1 MDSPSSYTF
10 LKIFAAIFFVAVNAF
25 FVIAEFSI
33 VKIRRSRLEEIE
45 SHGNKKAKLAIKITS
60 SLDSYLSATQLGI
73 TLASLALGWIGEPAL
88 AVIMDPLF
96 GTWLKDDPI
105 LMHSISIAVA
115 FTIITLLHVVFGEL
129 VPKSI
134 AIQKTET
141 AVMLVARP
149 LFLFAQM
156 FRPVIYCFD
165 TMAAF
170 ALKLVGI
177 QPAHSI
183 DLVHSEEEIKL
194 IAGASQRGGIIDKT
208 ESEIIKNAVD
218 FSDKI
223 AREIMV
229 PRQDMECLYLESSYE
244 ENFETV
250 KTSNHTRYPVCDEDK
265 DNIVGMVHLRDILMK
280 EGEKDITKMLREV
293 LFVPESLSVSE
304 VLHTMKKRRIHMAI
318 VIDEYG
324 GTSGLI
330 SMEDVLEELVGD
342 IQDEHDTTDD
352 VYEKR
357 LDDGTF
363 EFLGMTLLDE
373 AMEYMGLRPLE
384 EHEEDTIGGYVF
396 GLLARKPKVGDVVD
410 CPLCTFEIL
419 ETDGFRVKKV
429 KAFLKQSENEEEE
442 EDYEEADDEDEEKQV
457 S

>member
-10 LKIFAAIFFVAVNAF
+10 LKLFAAFVFVAINAF
-25 FVIAEFSI
+25 FVAAEFSI

-45 SHGNKKAKLAIKITS
+45 AHGNKKAKLAIKVTS
-60 SLDSYLSATQLGI
+60 ALDSYLSATQLGI

-88 AVIMDPLF
+88 AVIIDPLF
-96 GTWLKDDPI
+96 GHWLKDDPV
-105 LMHSISIAVA
+105 LMHSVSIAVA
-115 FTIITLLHVVFGEL
+115 FTIITLMHVVFGEL

-134 AIQKTET
+134 AIQKTEMS
-141 AVMLVARP
+141 VMLIVRP
-149 LFLFAQM
+149 LYWFARL
-156 FRPVIYCFD
+156 FRPVIWVFD
-165 TMAAF
+165 HCAAL
-170 ALKLVGI
+170 ALKLIGI
-177 QPAHSI
+177 HPAQES
-183 DLVHSEEEIKL
+183 DLVHSEEELKL

-223 AREIMV
+223 AREIMI
-229 PRQDMECLYLESSYE
+229 PRQDMECLYLECSYD
-244 ENFETV
+244 ENIEIV

-265 DNIVGMVHLRDILMK
+265 DNIVGMVHLRDILMN
-280 EGEKDITKMLREV
+280 EGERDIKKMLREV

-342 IQDEHDTTDD
+342 IQDEHDTSTD

-357 LDDGTF
+357 LDDGSY

-410 CPLCTFEIL
+410 CPQCSFEIL
-419 ETDGFRVKKV
+419 EIDGFRVKKV
-429 KAFLKQSENEEEE
+429 KATVTPKHDDDDE
-442 EDYEEADDEDEEKQV
+442 EDDDKSDAESKK
-457 S
+457 

>member
-10 LKIFAAIFFVAVNAF
+10 LKLFAAFVFVAINAF
-25 FVIAEFSI
+25 FVAAEFSI

-45 SHGNKKAKLAIKITS
+45 AHGNKKAKLAIKVTS

-88 AVIMDPLF
+88 AVIIDPLF
-96 GTWLKDDPI
+96 GHWLKDDPI
-105 LMHSISIAVA
+105 LMHSVSIATA

-141 AVMLVARP
+141 AVMLVVRP
-149 LFLFAQM
+149 LYLFAQI
-156 FRPVIYCFD
+156 FRPIIYIFD
-165 TMAAF
+165 HLAAL
-170 ALKLVGI
+170 ALKLIGI
-177 QPAHSI
+177 QPAHDS

-229 PRQDMECLYLESSYE
+229 PRQDMECLYLENTYE
-244 ENFETV
+244 ENFDIV
-250 KTSNHTRYPVCDEDK
+250 KQSNHTRYPVCDEDK
-265 DNIVGMVHLRDILMK
+265 DNIVGMIHLRDILMN
-280 EGEKDITKMLREV
+280 EDEKDITKMLREV

-304 VLHTMKKRRIHMAI
+304 VLHTMKRRRIHMAI

-330 SMEDVLEELVGD
+330 SMEDVLEELDGD
-342 IQDEHDTTDD
+342 IQDEHDTADD

-357 LDDGTF
+357 LEDGSF

-373 AMEYMGLRPLE
+373 AMEYMGLRTLD

-410 CPLCTFEIL
+410 CPLCSFEIL
-419 ETDGFRVKKV
+419 EIDGFRVKKV
-429 KAFLKQSENEEEE
+429 KAFLKKNDEE
-442 EDYEEADDEDEEKQV
+442 EDAGKAEEKAG
-457 S
+457 

>member
-10 LKIFAAIFFVAVNAF
+10 LKLFAAFVFVAINAF
-25 FVIAEFSI
+25 FGAAEFSI

-45 SHGNKKAKLAIKITS
+45 AHGNKKAKLAIKVTS

-88 AVIMDPLF
+88 AVIIDPLF
-96 GTWLKDDPI
+96 GHWLKDDPI
-105 LMHSISIAVA
+105 LMHSVSIATA

-141 AVMLVARP
+141 AVMLVVRP
-149 LFLFAQM
+149 LYLFAQI
-156 FRPVIYCFD
+156 FRPIIYIFD
-165 TMAAF
+165 HLAAL
-170 ALKLVGI
+170 ALKLIGI
-177 QPAHSI
+177 QPAHDS

-229 PRQDMECLYLESSYE
+229 PRQDMECLYLENTYE
-244 ENFETV
+244 ENFNIV
-250 KTSNHTRYPVCDEDK
+250 KQSNHTRYPVCDEDK
-265 DNIVGMVHLRDILMK
+265 DNIVGMIHLRDILMN
-280 EGEKDITKMLREV
+280 EDEKDITKMLREV

-304 VLHTMKKRRIHMAI
+304 VLHTMKRRRIHMAI

-342 IQDEHDTTDD
+342 IQDEHDTADD

-357 LDDGTF
+357 LEDGSF

-373 AMEYMGLRPLE
+373 AMEYMGLRTLD

-410 CPLCTFEIL
+410 CPLCSFEIL
-419 ETDGFRVKKV
+419 EIDGFRVKKV
-429 KAFLKQSENEEEE
+429 KAFLKKNDEE
-442 EDYEEADDEDEEKQV
+442 EDAGKAEEKAG
-457 S
+457 

>member
-10 LKIFAAIFFVAVNAF
+10 LKLFAAFVFVAINAF
-25 FVIAEFSI
+25 FVAAEFSI

-45 SHGNKKAKLAIKITS
+45 AHGNKKAKLAIKVTS

-88 AVIMDPLF
+88 AVIIDPLF
-96 GTWLKDDPI
+96 GHWLKDDPI
-105 LMHSISIAVA
+105 LMHSVSIATA

-141 AVMLVARP
+141 AVMLVVRP
-149 LFLFAQM
+149 LYLFAQI
-156 FRPVIYCFD
+156 FRPIIYIFD
-165 TMAAF
+165 HLAAL
-170 ALKLVGI
+170 ALKLIGI
-177 QPAHSI
+177 QPAHDS

-229 PRQDMECLYLESSYE
+229 PRQDMECLYLENTYE
-244 ENFETV
+244 ENFNIV
-250 KTSNHTRYPVCDEDK
+250 KQSNHTRYPVCDEDK
-265 DNIVGMVHLRDILMK
+265 DNIVAMIHLRDILMN
-280 EGEKDITKMLREV
+280 EDEKDITKMLREV

-304 VLHTMKKRRIHMAI
+304 VLHTMKRRRIHMAI

-342 IQDEHDTTDD
+342 IQDEHDTADD

-357 LDDGTF
+357 LEDGSF

-373 AMEYMGLRPLE
+373 AMEYMGLRTLD

-410 CPLCTFEIL
+410 CPLCSFEIL
-419 ETDGFRVKKV
+419 EIDGFRVKKV
-429 KAFLKQSENEEEE
+429 KAFLKKNDEE
-442 EDYEEADDEDEEKQV
+442 EDAGKAEEKAG
-457 S
+457 

>member
-1 MDSPSSYTF
+1 MDSSSSYTF
-10 LKIFAAIFFVAVNAF
+10 LKLFAAFVFVAINAF
-25 FVIAEFSI
+25 FVAAEFSI

-45 SHGNKKAKLAIKITS
+45 AHGNKKAKLAIKVTS

-88 AVIMDPLF
+88 AVVIDPLF
-96 GTWLKDDPI
+96 GHWLKDDPI
-105 LMHSISIAVA
+105 LMHSVSIAVA
-115 FTIITLLHVVFGEL
+115 FTIMTLMHVVFGEL

-141 AVMLVARP
+141 SVMMIVRP
-149 LFLFAQM
+149 LYLFAQI
-156 FRPVIYCFD
+156 FRPVIYVFD
-165 TMAAF
+165 HLAAL
-170 ALKLVGI
+170 ALKLIGI
-177 QPAHSI
+177 QPAHDS

-229 PRQDMECLYLESSYE
+229 PRQDMECLYLENTYE
-244 ENFETV
+244 ENFDIV
-250 KTSNHTRYPVCDEDK
+250 KQSNHTRYPVCDEDK
-265 DNIVGMVHLRDILMK
+265 DNIIGMIHLRDILMK
-280 EGEKDITKMLREV
+280 EGEKDITKMLREI

-304 VLHTMKKRRIHMAI
+304 VLHTMKRRRIHMAI

-342 IQDEHDTTDD
+342 IQDEHDTADD

-357 LDDGTF
+357 LDDGSF

-373 AMEYMGLRPLE
+373 AMEYMGLRTLD

-396 GLLARKPKVGDVVD
+396 GLLARKPKVGDIVD
-410 CPLCTFEIL
+410 CPLCSFEIL
-419 ETDGFRVKKV
+419 EIDGFRVKKV
-429 KAFLKQSENEEEE
+429 KAFLKKNEEE
-442 EDYEEADDEDEEKQV
+442 DLDKEEKAG
-457 S
+457 

>member
-10 LKIFAAIFFVAVNAF
+10 LKLFAAFVFVAINAF
-25 FVIAEFSI
+25 FVAAEFSI

-45 SHGNKKAKLAIKITS
+45 AHGNKKAKLAIKVTS

-88 AVIMDPLF
+88 AVIIDPLF
-96 GTWLKDDPI
+96 GHWLKDDPI
-105 LMHSISIAVA
+105 LMHSVSIATA

-141 AVMLVARP
+141 AVMLVVRP
-149 LFLFAQM
+149 LYLFAQI
-156 FRPVIYCFD
+156 FRPIIYIFD
-165 TMAAF
+165 HLAAL
-170 ALKLVGI
+170 ALKLIGI
-177 QPAHSI
+177 QPAHDS

-218 FSDKI
+218 FSDII

-229 PRQDMECLYLESSYE
+229 PRQDMECLYLENTYE
-244 ENFETV
+244 ENFDIV
-250 KTSNHTRYPVCDEDK
+250 KQSNHTRYPVCDEDK
-265 DNIVGMVHLRDILMK
+265 DNIVGMIHLRDILMN
-280 EGEKDITKMLREV
+280 EDEKDITKMLREV

-304 VLHTMKKRRIHMAI
+304 VLHTMKRRRIHMAI

-342 IQDEHDTTDD
+342 IQDEHDTADD

-357 LDDGTF
+357 LEDGSF

-373 AMEYMGLRPLE
+373 AMEYMGLRTLD

-410 CPLCTFEIL
+410 CPLCSFEIL
-419 ETDGFRVKKV
+419 EIDGFRVKKV
-429 KAFLKQSENEEEE
+429 KAFLKKNDAE
-442 EDYEEADDEDEEKQV
+442 EDAGKAEEKAG
-457 S
+457 

>member
-10 LKIFAAIFFVAVNAF
+10 LKLFAAFVFVAINAF
-25 FVIAEFSI
+25 FVAAEFSI

-45 SHGNKKAKLAIKITS
+45 AHGNKKAKLAIKVTS

-88 AVIMDPLF
+88 AVIIDPLF
-96 GTWLKDDPI
+96 GHWLKNDPI
-105 LMHSISIAVA
+105 LMHSVSIATA

-141 AVMLVARP
+141 AVMLVVRP
-149 LFLFAQM
+149 LYLFAQI
-156 FRPVIYCFD
+156 FRPIIYIFD
-165 TMAAF
+165 HLAAL
-170 ALKLVGI
+170 ALKLIGI
-177 QPAHSI
+177 QPAHDS

-229 PRQDMECLYLESSYE
+229 PRQDMECLYLENTYE
-244 ENFETV
+244 ENFNIV
-250 KTSNHTRYPVCDEDK
+250 KQSNHTRYPVCDEDK
-265 DNIVGMVHLRDILMK
+265 DNIVGMIHLRDILMN
-280 EGEKDITKMLREV
+280 EDEKDITKMLREV

-304 VLHTMKKRRIHMAI
+304 VLHTMKRRRIHMAI

-342 IQDEHDTTDD
+342 IQDEHDTADD

-357 LDDGTF
+357 LEDGSF

-373 AMEYMGLRPLE
+373 AMEYMGLRTLD

-410 CPLCTFEIL
+410 CPLCSFEIL
-419 ETDGFRVKKV
+419 EIDGFRVKKV
-429 KAFLKQSENEEEE
+429 KAFLKKNDEE
-442 EDYEEADDEDEEKQV
+442 EDAGKAEEKAG
-457 S
+457 

>member
-1 MDSPSSYTF
+1 M
-10 LKIFAAIFFVAVNAF
+10 
-25 FVIAEFSI
+25 
-33 VKIRRSRLEEIE
+33 
-45 SHGNKKAKLAIKITS
+45 AIKKPNWQINVTS
-60 SLDSYLSATQLGI
+60 ALDSYLSATQLGI

-88 AVIMDPLF
+88 AIIIDPLF
-96 GTWLKDDPI
+96 GHWLKDDPI
-105 LMHSISIAVA
+105 LMHSVSIATA

-134 AIQKTET
+134 AIQKTEA
-141 AVMLVARP
+141 AVMLVVRP
-149 LFLFAQM
+149 LYIFAKI
-156 FRPVIYCFD
+156 FRPIIYIFD
-165 TMAAF
+165 HLAAL
-170 ALKLVGI
+170 ALKLIGI
-177 QPAHSI
+177 QPAHES

-229 PRQDMECLYLESSYE
+229 PRQDMECLYLENSYE
-244 ENFETV
+244 ENLDIV
-250 KTSNHTRYPVCDEDK
+250 KQTNHTRYPVCDEDK
-265 DNIVGMVHLRDILMK
+265 DNIVGMIHLRDILMK

-293 LFVPESLSVSE
+293 LFVPESISVSE
-304 VLHTMKKRRIHMAI
+304 VLHTMKKRHIHMAI

-330 SMEDVLEELVGD
+330 SLEDVLEELVGD
-342 IQDEHDTTDD
+342 IQDEHDTADD

-357 LDDGTF
+357 LEDGSF

-373 AMEYMGLRPLE
+373 AMEYMGLRTLD

-410 CPLCTFEIL
+410 CPLCSFEIL
-419 ETDGFRVKKV
+419 EIDGFRVKKV
-429 KAFLKQSENEEEE
+429 KAFLKKEESKEN
-442 EDYEEADDEDEEKQV
+442 V
-457 S
+457 SGTDK

>member
-1 MDSPSSYTF
+1 MDSPSSYTA
-10 LKIFAAIFFVAVNAF
+10 LKVFMALMFVAINAF
-25 FVIAEFSI
+25 FVAAEFSI

-88 AVIMDPLF
+88 AVIIDPLF
-96 GTWLKDDPI
+96 GSWLKDDPI
-105 LMHSISIAVA
+105 LMHSLSIAVA
-115 FTIITLLHVVFGEL
+115 FTIITLMHVVFGEL

-141 AVMLVARP
+141 AVMLVVRP
-149 LFLFAQM
+149 LYLFAQL
-156 FRPVIYCFD
+156 FRPVIYIFD
-165 TMAAF
+165 NMAAF
-170 ALKLVGI
+170 ALKLLGI
-177 QPAHSI
+177 RPAHNS

-244 ENFETV
+244 ENFDIV

-265 DNIVGMVHLRDILMK
+265 DNIVGMVHLRDVLMN

-304 VLHTMKKRRIHMAI
+304 VLHTMKRRRIHMAI

-342 IQDEHDTTDD
+342 IQDEHDTTNE

-410 CPLCTFEIL
+410 CPSCRFEIL
-419 ETDGFRVKKV
+419 EIDGFRVKKV
-429 KAFLKQSENEEEE
+429 KAFLKEPENEEEE
-442 EDYEEADDEDEEKQV
+442 DVEEEAV
-457 S
+457 

>member
-1 MDSPSSYTF
+1 MEAPSSFTF
-10 LKIFAAIFFVAVNAF
+10 LKLFSAFIFVAINAF
-25 FVIAEFSI
+25 FVAAEFSI

-45 SHGNKKAKLAIKITS
+45 AHGNKKARLAIKVTS
-60 SLDSYLSATQLGI
+60 ALDSYLSATQLGI

-88 AVIMDPLF
+88 AIIIDPLY

-105 LMHSISIAVA
+105 LMHSVSIATA

-141 AVMLVARP
+141 AVMFVVRP
-149 LFLFAQM
+149 LYLFARL
-156 FRPVIYCFD
+156 FKPIIFIFD
-165 TMAAF
+165 HLAAF
-170 ALKLVGI
+170 SLKIIGI
-177 QPAHSI
+177 QPAHDS

-223 AREIMV
+223 AREIMI
-229 PRQDMECLYLESSYE
+229 PRQDMECLYLENSYQ
-244 ENFETV
+244 ENFDII
-250 KTSNHTRYPVCDEDK
+250 KQSNHTRYPVCNEDK

-280 EGEKDITKMLREV
+280 EEQKDITKMLREI

-304 VLHTMKKRRIHMAI
+304 VLHTMKRQHIHMAI

-330 SMEDVLEELVGD
+330 SLEDVLEELVGD
-342 IQDEHDTTDD
+342 IQDEHDTSDE

-357 LDDGTF
+357 LEDGSF

-373 AMEYMGLRPLE
+373 ALEYMGLHKIE

-396 GLLARKPKVGDVVD
+396 GLLARKPKVGDIVD
-410 CPLCTFEIL
+410 SPLCRFEIL
-419 ETDGFRVKKV
+419 EIDGFRVKKV
-429 KAFLKQSENEEEE
+429 KASLKK
-442 EDYEEADDEDEEKQV
+442 EDNDSTV

>member
-1 MDSPSSYTF
+1 MDSSSSYTV
-10 LKIFAAIFFVAVNAF
+10 LKLLSAFVFVAINAF
-25 FVIAEFSI
+25 FVAAEFSI
-33 VKIRRSRLEEIE
+33 VKIRRSRLEEIQA
-45 SHGNKKAKLAIKITS
+45 HGNKKAKLAIQVTS

-88 AVIMDPLF
+88 AIIIDPLF
-96 GTWLKDDPI
+96 GHWLKDDPI
-105 LMHSISIAVA
+105 LMHSVSIATA

-134 AIQKTET
+134 AIQKTES
-141 AVMLVARP
+141 AVMLVVRP
-149 LFLFAQM
+149 LYLFAKI
-156 FRPVIYCFD
+156 FKPIIYIFD
-165 TMAAF
+165 HLAAF
-170 ALKLVGI
+170 ALKLIGI
-177 QPAHSI
+177 QPAHES

-229 PRQDMECLYLESSYE
+229 PRQDMECLYLENSYD
-244 ENFETV
+244 ENFDIV
-250 KTSNHTRYPVCDEDK
+250 KQTNHTRYPVCDEDK
-265 DNIVGMVHLRDILMK
+265 DNIIGMIHLRDILMK

-293 LFVPESLSVSE
+293 LFVPESISVSE
-304 VLHTMKKRRIHMAI
+304 VLHTMKKRHIHMAI

-330 SMEDVLEELVGD
+330 SLEDVLEELVGD
-342 IQDEHDTTDD
+342 IQDEHDTADD

-357 LDDGTF
+357 LEDGSF

-373 AMEYMGLRPLE
+373 AMEYMGLRTLD

-410 CPLCTFEIL
+410 CPLCSFEIL
-419 ETDGFRVKKV
+419 EIDGFRVKKV
-429 KAFLKQSENEEEE
+429 KAFLKKEEKE
-442 EDYEEADDEDEEKQV
+442 EDISRTEA
-457 S
+457 

>member
-10 LKIFAAIFFVAVNAF
+10 LKLFAAFVFVAINAF
-25 FVIAEFSI
+25 FVAAEFSI

-45 SHGNKKAKLAIKITS
+45 AHGNKKAKLAIKVTS

-88 AVIMDPLF
+88 AVIIDPLF
-96 GTWLKDDPI
+96 GHWLKHDPI
-105 LMHSISIAVA
+105 LMHSVSIATA

-141 AVMLVARP
+141 AVMLVVRP
-149 LFLFAQM
+149 LYLFAQI
-156 FRPVIYCFD
+156 FRPIIYIFD
-165 TMAAF
+165 HLAAL
-170 ALKLVGI
+170 ALKLIGI
-177 QPAHSI
+177 QPAHDS

-229 PRQDMECLYLESSYE
+229 PRQDMECLYLENTYE
-244 ENFETV
+244 ENFDIV
-250 KTSNHTRYPVCDEDK
+250 KQSNHTRYPVCDEDK
-265 DNIVGMVHLRDILMK
+265 DNIVGMIHLRDILMN
-280 EGEKDITKMLREV
+280 EDEKDITKMLREV

-304 VLHTMKKRRIHMAI
+304 VLHTMKRRRIHMAI

-342 IQDEHDTTDD
+342 IQDEHDTADD

-357 LDDGTF
+357 LEDGSF

-373 AMEYMGLRPLE
+373 AMEYMGLRTLD

-410 CPLCTFEIL
+410 CPLCSFEIL
-419 ETDGFRVKKV
+419 EIDGFRVKKV
-429 KAFLKQSENEEEE
+429 KAFLKKNDAE
-442 EDYEEADDEDEEKQV
+442 EDAGKAEEKAG
-457 S
+457 

>member
-10 LKIFAAIFFVAVNAF
+10 LKLFAAFVFVAINAF
-25 FVIAEFSI
+25 FVAAEFSI

-45 SHGNKKAKLAIKITS
+45 AHGNKKAKLAIKVTS

-88 AVIMDPLF
+88 AVIIDPLF
-96 GTWLKDDPI
+96 GHWLKDDPI
-105 LMHSISIAVA
+105 LMHSVSIATA

-141 AVMLVARP
+141 AVMLVVRP
-149 LFLFAQM
+149 LYLFAQI
-156 FRPVIYCFD
+156 FRPIIYIFD
-165 TMAAF
+165 HLAAL
-170 ALKLVGI
+170 ALKLIGI
-177 QPAHSI
+177 QPAHDS

-229 PRQDMECLYLESSYE
+229 PRQDMECLYLENTYE
-244 ENFETV
+244 ENFDIV
-250 KTSNHTRYPVCDEDK
+250 KQSNHTRYPVCDEDK
-265 DNIVGMVHLRDILMK
+265 DNIVGMIHLRDILMN
-280 EGEKDITKMLREV
+280 EDEKDITKMLREV

-304 VLHTMKKRRIHMAI
+304 VLHTMKRRRIHMAI

-342 IQDEHDTTDD
+342 IQDEHDTADD

-357 LDDGTF
+357 LEDGSF

-373 AMEYMGLRPLE
+373 AMEYMGLRTLD

-410 CPLCTFEIL
+410 CPLCSFEIL
-419 ETDGFRVKKV
+419 EIDGFRVKKV
-429 KAFLKQSENEEEE
+429 KAFLKKNDEEEV
-442 EDYEEADDEDEEKQV
+442 AGKAEEKAG
-457 S
+457 

>member
-10 LKIFAAIFFVAVNAF
+10 LKVFAALVFVAINAF
-25 FVIAEFSI
+25 FVAAEFSI
-33 VKIRRSRLEEIE
+33 VKIRRSKLEEID
-45 SHGNKKAKLAIKITS
+45 SHGHKKAKLAMKITS

-96 GTWLKDDPI
+96 GSWLKDDPI
-105 LMHSISIAVA
+105 LMHSISVAVA
-115 FTIITLLHVVFGEL
+115 FTIITLMHVVFGEL

-141 AVMLVARP
+141 TVMLVVRP
-149 LFLFAQM
+149 LYLFAQL
-156 FRPVIYCFD
+156 FRPVIYLFD
-165 TMAAF
+165 NMAAF
-170 ALKLVGI
+170 ALKLIGI
-177 QPAHSI
+177 HPAHNS

-244 ENFETV
+244 ENFDTV
-250 KTSNHTRYPVCDEDK
+250 KKSNHTRYPVCDEDK

-304 VLHTMKKRRIHMAI
+304 ILHTMKRRRIHMAI

-357 LDDGTF
+357 LEDGSF

-373 AMEYMGLRPLE
+373 ALEYMGLRPLE

-396 GLLARKPKVGDVVD
+396 GLLARKPKVGDTVD
-410 CPLCTFEIL
+410 CPLCSFEIL
-419 ETDGFRVKKV
+419 EIDGFRVKKV
-429 KAFLKQSENEEEE
+429 KAFLKNNEDEKEENEEER
-442 EDYEEADDEDEEKQV
+442 A

>member
-10 LKIFAAIFFVAVNAF
+10 LKLFAAFVFVAINAF
-25 FVIAEFSI
+25 FVAAEFSI

-45 SHGNKKAKLAIKITS
+45 AHGNKKAKLAIKVTS

-88 AVIMDPLF
+88 AVIIDPLF
-96 GTWLKDDPI
+96 GHWLKDDPI
-105 LMHSISIAVA
+105 LMHSVSIATA

-141 AVMLVARP
+141 AVMLVVRP
-149 LFLFAQM
+149 LYLFAQI
-156 FRPVIYCFD
+156 FRPIIYIFD
-165 TMAAF
+165 HLAAL
-170 ALKLVGI
+170 ALKLIGI
-177 QPAHSI
+177 QPAHDS

-229 PRQDMECLYLESSYE
+229 PRQDMECLYLENTYE
-244 ENFETV
+244 ENFDIV
-250 KTSNHTRYPVCDEDK
+250 KQSNHTRYPVCDEDK
-265 DNIVGMVHLRDILMK
+265 DNIVGMIHLRDILMN
-280 EGEKDITKMLREV
+280 GDEKDITKMLREV

-304 VLHTMKKRRIHMAI
+304 VLHTMKRRRIHMAI

-342 IQDEHDTTDD
+342 IQDEHDTADD

-357 LDDGTF
+357 LEDGSF

-373 AMEYMGLRPLE
+373 AMEYMGLRTLD

-410 CPLCTFEIL
+410 CPLCSFEIL
-419 ETDGFRVKKV
+419 EIDGFRVKKV
-429 KAFLKQSENEEEE
+429 KAFLKKNDAE
-442 EDYEEADDEDEEKQV
+442 EDAGKAEEKAG
-457 S
+457 

>member
-1 MDSPSSYTF
+1 M
-10 LKIFAAIFFVAVNAF
+10 
-25 FVIAEFSI
+25 
-33 VKIRRSRLEEIE
+33 
-45 SHGNKKAKLAIKITS
+45 
-60 SLDSYLSATQLGI
+60 
-73 TLASLALGWIGEPAL
+73 ASLALGWIGEPAL
-88 AVIMDPLF
+88 AIIIDPLF

-105 LMHSISIAVA
+105 LMHSVSIATA

-134 AIQKTET
+134 VIQKTET
-141 AVMLVARP
+141 AVMFVVRP
-149 LFLFAQM
+149 LYLFARL
-156 FRPVIYCFD
+156 FKPIIFIFD
-165 TMAAF
+165 HLAAF
-170 ALKLVGI
+170 SLKIIGI
-177 QPAHSI
+177 QPAHDS

-223 AREIMV
+223 AREIMI
-229 PRQDMECLYLESSYE
+229 PRQDMECLYLENSYQ
-244 ENFETV
+244 ENFDII
-250 KTSNHTRYPVCDEDK
+250 KQSNHTRYPVCNEDK

-280 EGEKDITKMLREV
+280 EEQKDITKMLREI

-304 VLHTMKKRRIHMAI
+304 VLHTMKRQHIHMAI

-330 SMEDVLEELVGD
+330 SLEDVLEELVGD
-342 IQDEHDTTDD
+342 IQDEHDTSDE

-357 LDDGTF
+357 LEDGSF

-373 AMEYMGLRPLE
+373 ALEYMGLHKIE

-396 GLLARKPKVGDVVD
+396 GLLARKPKVGDIVD
-410 CPLCTFEIL
+410 SPLCRFEIL
-419 ETDGFRVKKV
+419 EIDGFRVKKV
-429 KAFLKQSENEEEE
+429 KASLKK
-442 EDYEEADDEDEEKQV
+442 EDNDSTV

>member
-10 LKIFAAIFFVAVNAF
+10 LKLFAAFVFVAINAF
-25 FVIAEFSI
+25 FVAAEFSI

-45 SHGNKKAKLAIKITS
+45 AHGNKKAKLAIKVTS

-88 AVIMDPLF
+88 AVIIDPLF
-96 GTWLKDDPI
+96 GHWLKDDPI
-105 LMHSISIAVA
+105 LMHSVRIATA

-141 AVMLVARP
+141 AVMLVVRP
-149 LFLFAQM
+149 LYLFAQI
-156 FRPVIYCFD
+156 FRPIIYIFD
-165 TMAAF
+165 HLAAL
-170 ALKLVGI
+170 ALKLIGI
-177 QPAHSI
+177 QPAHDS

-229 PRQDMECLYLESSYE
+229 PRQDMECLYLENTYE
-244 ENFETV
+244 ENFDIV
-250 KTSNHTRYPVCDEDK
+250 KQSNHTRYPVCDEDK
-265 DNIVGMVHLRDILMK
+265 DNIVGMIHLRDILMN
-280 EGEKDITKMLREV
+280 EDEKDITKMLREV

-304 VLHTMKKRRIHMAI
+304 VLHTMKRRRIHMAI

-342 IQDEHDTTDD
+342 IQDEHDTADD

-357 LDDGTF
+357 LEDGSF

-373 AMEYMGLRPLE
+373 AMEYMGLRTLD

-410 CPLCTFEIL
+410 CPLCSFEIL
-419 ETDGFRVKKV
+419 EIDGFRVKKV
-429 KAFLKQSENEEEE
+429 KAFLKKNDAE
-442 EDYEEADDEDEEKQV
+442 EDAGKAEEKAG
-457 S
+457 

>member
-10 LKIFAAIFFVAVNAF
+10 LKIFAALVFVAINAF
-25 FVIAEFSI
+25 FVAAEFSI

-96 GTWLKDDPI
+96 GTWLKNDPI
-105 LMHSISIAVA
+105 LMHSVSIAVA
-115 FTIITLLHVVFGEL
+115 FTIITLMHVVFGEL

-141 AVMLVARP
+141 AVMLIARP
-149 LFLFAQM
+149 LYLFAQL
-156 FRPVIYCFD
+156 FRPVIYVFD
-165 TMAAF
+165 NIAAF
-170 ALKLVGI
+170 ALKLIGI
-177 QPAHSI
+177 QPAHNS

-244 ENFETV
+244 ENFDTV
-250 KTSNHTRYPVCDEDK
+250 KTSNHTRYPVCDQDK

-304 VLHTMKKRRIHMAI
+304 VLHTMKRRRIHMAI

-342 IQDEHDTTDD
+342 IQDEHDTTND

-410 CPLCTFEIL
+410 CPLCSFEIL
-419 ETDGFRVKKV
+419 EIDGFRVKKV
-429 KAFLKQSENEEEE
+429 KAFLKKNEE
-442 EDYEEADDEDEEKQV
+442 DDEDGEEKDEAV
-457 S
+457 

>member
-1 MDSPSSYTF
+1 MDSSSSYTF
-10 LKIFAAIFFVAVNAF
+10 LKLFAAFVFVAINAF
-25 FVIAEFSI
+25 FVAAEFSI

-45 SHGNKKAKLAIKITS
+45 AHGNKKAKLAIKVTS

-88 AVIMDPLF
+88 AVVIDPLF
-96 GTWLKDDPI
+96 GHWLKDDPI
-105 LMHSISIAVA
+105 LMHSVSIAVA
-115 FTIITLLHVVFGEL
+115 FTIMTLMHVVFGEL

-141 AVMLVARP
+141 SVMMIVRP
-149 LFLFAQM
+149 LYLFAQI
-156 FRPVIYCFD
+156 FRPVIYVFD
-165 TMAAF
+165 HLAAL
-170 ALKLVGI
+170 ALKLIGI
-177 QPAHSI
+177 QPAHDS

-229 PRQDMECLYLESSYE
+229 PRQDMECLYLENTYE
-244 ENFETV
+244 ENFDIV
-250 KTSNHTRYPVCDEDK
+250 KQSNHTRYPVCDEDK
-265 DNIVGMVHLRDILMK
+265 DNIIGMIHLRDILMK
-280 EGEKDITKMLREV
+280 EGEKDITKMLREI

-304 VLHTMKKRRIHMAI
+304 VLHTMKRRRIHMAI

-342 IQDEHDTTDD
+342 IQDEHDTADD

-357 LDDGTF
+357 LDDGSF

-373 AMEYMGLRPLE
+373 AMEYMGLRTLD

-396 GLLARKPKVGDVVD
+396 GLLARKPKVGDIVD
-410 CPLCTFEIL
+410 CPLCSFEIL
-419 ETDGFRVKKV
+419 EIDGFRVKKV
-429 KAFLKQSENEEEE
+429 KAFLKKNEEEE
-442 EDYEEADDEDEEKQV
+442 DLDKEEKAG
-457 S
+457 

>member
-10 LKIFAAIFFVAVNAF
+10 LKLFAAFVFVAVNAF
-25 FVIAEFSI
+25 FVAAEFSI

-45 SHGNKKAKLAIKITS
+45 AHGNKKAKLAIKVTS

-88 AVIMDPLF
+88 AVIIDPLF
-96 GTWLKDDPI
+96 GPWLKDDPI
-105 LMHSISIAVA
+105 LMHSVSIATA
-115 FTIITLLHVVFGEL
+115 FTIITLMHVVFGEL

-141 AVMLVARP
+141 AVMLVVRP
-149 LFLFAQM
+149 LYLFAQI
-156 FRPVIYCFD
+156 FRPIIYVFD
-165 TMAAF
+165 HLAAL
-170 ALKLVGI
+170 ALKMIGI
-177 QPAHSI
+177 QPAHDS

-229 PRQDMECLYLESSYE
+229 PRQDMECLYLENTYE
-244 ENFETV
+244 ENFDVV
-250 KTSNHTRYPVCDEDK
+250 KQSNHTRYPVCDEDK

-304 VLHTMKKRRIHMAI
+304 VLHTMKRRRIHMAI

-342 IQDEHDTTDD
+342 IQDEHDTADD

-357 LDDGTF
+357 LEDGSF

-373 AMEYMGLRPLE
+373 AMEYMGLRTLD

-410 CPLCTFEIL
+410 CPLCSFEIL
-419 ETDGFRVKKV
+419 EIDGFRVKKV
-429 KAFLKQSENEEEE
+429 KAFLKKNNEEE
-442 EDYEEADDEDEEKQV
+442 DAGKAEEKAG
-457 S
+457 

>member
-1 MDSPSSYTF
+1 MDSPSSYTV
-10 LKIFAAIFFVAVNAF
+10 LKLLSAFIFVAINAF
-25 FVIAEFSI
+25 FVAAEFSI

-45 SHGNKKAKLAIKITS
+45 AHGNKKAKLAINVTS
-60 SLDSYLSATQLGI
+60 ALDSYLSATQLGI

-88 AVIMDPLF
+88 AIIIDPLF
-96 GTWLKDDPI
+96 GHWLKDDPI
-105 LMHSISIAVA
+105 LMHSVSIATA

-134 AIQKTET
+134 AIQKTEA
-141 AVMLVARP
+141 AVMLVVRP
-149 LFLFAQM
+149 LYIFAKI
-156 FRPVIYCFD
+156 FRPIIYIFD
-165 TMAAF
+165 HLAAL
-170 ALKLVGI
+170 ALKLIGI
-177 QPAHSI
+177 QPAHES

-229 PRQDMECLYLESSYE
+229 PRQDMECLYLENSYE
-244 ENFETV
+244 ENLDIV
-250 KTSNHTRYPVCDEDK
+250 KQTNHTRYPVCDEDK
-265 DNIVGMVHLRDILMK
+265 DNIVGMIHLRDILMK

-293 LFVPESLSVSE
+293 LFVPESISVSE
-304 VLHTMKKRRIHMAI
+304 VLHTMKKRHIHMAI

-330 SMEDVLEELVGD
+330 SLEDVLEELVGD
-342 IQDEHDTTDD
+342 IQDEHDTADD

-357 LDDGTF
+357 LEDGSF

-373 AMEYMGLRPLE
+373 AMEYMGLRTLD

-410 CPLCTFEIL
+410 CPLCSFEIL
-419 ETDGFRVKKV
+419 EIDGFRVKKV
-429 KAFLKQSENEEEE
+429 KAFLKKEESKEN
-442 EDYEEADDEDEEKQV
+442 V
-457 S
+457 SGTDK

>member
-1 MDSPSSYTF
+1 MDSPSSYTV
-10 LKIFAAIFFVAVNAF
+10 LKLLSAFIFVAINAF
-25 FVIAEFSI
+25 FVAAEFSI

-45 SHGNKKAKLAIKITS
+45 AHGNKKAKLAIKVTS
-60 SLDSYLSATQLGI
+60 ALDSYLSATQLGI

-88 AVIMDPLF
+88 AIIIDPLF
-96 GTWLKDDPI
+96 GHWLKDDPI
-105 LMHSISIAVA
+105 LMHSVSIATA

-134 AIQKTET
+134 AIQKTEA
-141 AVMLVARP
+141 AVMLVVRP
-149 LFLFAQM
+149 LYIFAKI
-156 FRPVIYCFD
+156 FRPIIYIFD
-165 TMAAF
+165 HLAAF
-170 ALKLVGI
+170 ALKLIGI
-177 QPAHSI
+177 QPAHES

-229 PRQDMECLYLESSYE
+229 PRQDMECLYLENSYE
-244 ENFETV
+244 ENLDIV
-250 KTSNHTRYPVCDEDK
+250 KQTNHTRYPVCDEDK
-265 DNIVGMVHLRDILMK
+265 DNIIGMIHLRDILMK

-293 LFVPESLSVSE
+293 LFVPESISVSE
-304 VLHTMKKRRIHMAI
+304 VLHTMKKRHIHMAI

-330 SMEDVLEELVGD
+330 SLEDVLEELVGD
-342 IQDEHDTTDD
+342 IQDEHDTADD

-357 LDDGTF
+357 LEDGSF

-373 AMEYMGLRPLE
+373 AMEYMGLRTLD

-410 CPLCTFEIL
+410 CPLCSFEIL
-419 ETDGFRVKKV
+419 EIDGFRVKKV
-429 KAFLKQSENEEEE
+429 KAFLKKEESKEN
-442 EDYEEADDEDEEKQV
+442 V
-457 S
+457 SGTDK

>member
-10 LKIFAAIFFVAVNAF
+10 LKLFAAFVFVAINAF
-25 FVIAEFSI
+25 FVAAEFSI

-45 SHGNKKAKLAIKITS
+45 AHGNKKAKLAIKVTS

-88 AVIMDPLF
+88 AVIIDPLF
-96 GTWLKDDPI
+96 GHWLKDDPI
-105 LMHSISIAVA
+105 LMHSVSIATA

-141 AVMLVARP
+141 AVMLVVRP
-149 LFLFAQM
+149 LYLFAQI
-156 FRPVIYCFD
+156 FRPIIYIFD
-165 TMAAF
+165 HLAAL
-170 ALKLVGI
+170 ALKLIGI
-177 QPAHSI
+177 QPAHDS

-229 PRQDMECLYLESSYE
+229 PRQDMECLYLENTYE
-244 ENFETV
+244 ENFNIV
-250 KTSNHTRYPVCDEDK
+250 KQSNHTRYPVCDEDK
-265 DNIVGMVHLRDILMK
+265 DNIVGMIHLRDILMN
-280 EGEKDITKMLREV
+280 EDEKDITKMLREV

-304 VLHTMKKRRIHMAI
+304 VLHTMKRRRIHMAI

-342 IQDEHDTTDD
+342 IQDEHDTADD

-357 LDDGTF
+357 LEDGSF

-373 AMEYMGLRPLE
+373 AMEYMGLRTLD

-410 CPLCTFEIL
+410 CPLCSFEIL
-419 ETDGFRVKKV
+419 EIDGFRVKKV
-429 KAFLKQSENEEEE
+429 KAFLKKNDEE
-442 EDYEEADDEDEEKQV
+442 EDAGKAEEKAG
-457 S
+457 

>member
-10 LKIFAAIFFVAVNAF
+10 LKLFAAFVFVAINAF
-25 FVIAEFSI
+25 FVAAEFSI

-45 SHGNKKAKLAIKITS
+45 AHGNKKAKLAIKVTS

-88 AVIMDPLF
+88 AVIIDPLF
-96 GTWLKDDPI
+96 GHWLKDDPI
-105 LMHSISIAVA
+105 LMHSVSIATA

-141 AVMLVARP
+141 AVMLVVRP
-149 LFLFAQM
+149 LYLFAQI
-156 FRPVIYCFD
+156 FRPIIYIFD
-165 TMAAF
+165 HLAAL
-170 ALKLVGI
+170 ALKLIGI
-177 QPAHSI
+177 QPAHDS

-229 PRQDMECLYLESSYE
+229 PRQDMECLYLENTYE
-244 ENFETV
+244 ENFDIV
-250 KTSNHTRYPVCDEDK
+250 KQSNHTRYPVCDEDK
-265 DNIVGMVHLRDILMK
+265 DNIVGMIHLRDILMN
-280 EGEKDITKMLREV
+280 EDEKDITKMLWEV

-304 VLHTMKKRRIHMAI
+304 VLHTMKRRRIHMAI

-342 IQDEHDTTDD
+342 IQDEHDTADD

-357 LDDGTF
+357 LEDGSF

-373 AMEYMGLRPLE
+373 AMEYMGLRTLD

-410 CPLCTFEIL
+410 CPLCSFEIL
-419 ETDGFRVKKV
+419 EIDGFRVKKV
-429 KAFLKQSENEEEE
+429 KAFLKKNDEE
-442 EDYEEADDEDEEKQV
+442 EDAGKAEEKAG
-457 S
+457 

>member
-1 MDSPSSYTF
+1 MDSSSSYTV
-10 LKIFAAIFFVAVNAF
+10 LKLIAALFFVAVNAF
-25 FVIAEFSI
+25 FVAAEFSI

-45 SHGNKKAKLAIKITS
+45 AHGNKKAKLAIKVTS
-60 SLDSYLSATQLGI
+60 ALDSYLSATQLGI

-88 AVIMDPLF
+88 AVIIDPLF
-96 GTWLKDDPI
+96 GPWLKNDPI
-105 LMHSISIAVA
+105 LMHSVSIATA
-115 FTIITLLHVVFGEL
+115 FTLITLMHVVFGEL

-141 AVMLVARP
+141 AVMWVVRP
-149 LFLFAQM
+149 LYLFAQV
-156 FRPVIYCFD
+156 FRPVIWVFD
-165 TMAAF
+165 HLAAC
-170 ALKLVGI
+170 ALKIIGI
-177 QPAHSI
+177 HPAHES

-229 PRQDMECLYLESSYE
+229 PRQDMECLYLENTFD
-244 ENFETV
+244 ENFDIV
-250 KTSNHTRYPVCDEDK
+250 KESNHTRYPVCDEDK
-265 DNIVGMVHLRDILMK
+265 DNIVGMVHLRDLLMK
-280 EGEKDITKMLREV
+280 EGEKDIKKMLREV

-304 VLHTMKKRRIHMAI
+304 VLHTMKRRRIHMAI
-318 VIDEYG
+318 VVDEYG

-342 IQDEHDTTDD
+342 IQDEHDTTDE

-373 AMEYMGLRPLE
+373 ALEYMGLRPLD

-410 CPLCTFEIL
+410 CPLCRFEIL
-419 ETDGFRVKKV
+419 EIDGFRVKKV
-429 KAFLKQSENEEEE
+429 KAFIKKA
-442 EDYEEADDEDEEKQV
+442 EDETDDEAEEKAG
-457 S
+457 

>member
-10 LKIFAAIFFVAVNAF
+10 LKIFAALVFVAINAF
-25 FVIAEFSI
+25 FVAAEFSI

-96 GTWLKDDPI
+96 GTWLKNDPI
-105 LMHSISIAVA
+105 LMHSVSIAAA
-115 FTIITLLHVVFGEL
+115 FTIITLMHVVFGEL

-141 AVMLVARP
+141 AVMLIARP
-149 LFLFAQM
+149 LYLFAQL
-156 FRPVIYCFD
+156 FRPVIYVFD
-165 TMAAF
+165 NIAAF
-170 ALKLVGI
+170 ALKLIGI
-177 QPAHSI
+177 QPAHNS

-244 ENFETV
+244 ENFDTV
-250 KTSNHTRYPVCDEDK
+250 KTSNHTRYPVCDQDK

-304 VLHTMKKRRIHMAI
+304 VLHTMKRRRIHMAI

-342 IQDEHDTTDD
+342 IQDEHDTTND

-410 CPLCTFEIL
+410 CPLCSFEIL
-419 ETDGFRVKKV
+419 EIDGFRVKKV
-429 KAFLKQSENEEEE
+429 KAFLKKNEE
-442 EDYEEADDEDEEKQV
+442 DDEDGEEKDEAV
-457 S
+457 

>member
-1 MDSPSSYTF
+1 MEAPSSFTF
-10 LKIFAAIFFVAVNAF
+10 LKLFSAFIFVAINAF
-25 FVIAEFSI
+25 FVAAEFSI

-45 SHGNKKAKLAIKITS
+45 AHGNKKARLAIKVTS
-60 SLDSYLSATQLGI
+60 ALDSYLSATQLGI

-88 AVIMDPLF
+88 AIIIDPLF

-105 LMHSISIAVA
+105 LMHSVSIATA

-141 AVMLVARP
+141 AVMFVVRP
-149 LFLFAQM
+149 LYLFARL
-156 FRPVIYCFD
+156 FKPIIFIFD
-165 TMAAF
+165 HLAAF
-170 ALKLVGI
+170 SLKIIGI
-177 QPAHSI
+177 QPAHDS

-223 AREIMV
+223 AREIMI
-229 PRQDMECLYLESSYE
+229 PRQDMECLYLENSYQ
-244 ENFETV
+244 ENFDII
-250 KTSNHTRYPVCDEDK
+250 KQSNHTRYPVCNEDK

-280 EGEKDITKMLREV
+280 EEQKDITKMLREI

-304 VLHTMKKRRIHMAI
+304 VLHTMKRQHIHMAI

-330 SMEDVLEELVGD
+330 SLEDVLEELVGD
-342 IQDEHDTTDD
+342 IQDEHDTSDE

-357 LDDGTF
+357 LEDGSF

-373 AMEYMGLRPLE
+373 ALEYMGLHKIE
-384 EHEEDTIGGYVF
+384 EHKEDTIGGYVF
-396 GLLARKPKVGDVVD
+396 GLLARKPKVGDIVD
-410 CPLCTFEIL
+410 SPLCRFEIL
-419 ETDGFRVKKV
+419 EIDGFRVKKV
-429 KAFLKQSENEEEE
+429 KASLKK
-442 EDYEEADDEDEEKQV
+442 EDNDSTV

>member
-10 LKIFAAIFFVAVNAF
+10 LKLFAAFVFVAINAF
-25 FVIAEFSI
+25 FVAAEFSI

-45 SHGNKKAKLAIKITS
+45 AHGNKKAKLAIKVTS

-88 AVIMDPLF
+88 AVIIDPLF
-96 GTWLKDDPI
+96 GHWLKDDPI
-105 LMHSISIAVA
+105 LMHSVSIATA

-141 AVMLVARP
+141 AVMLVVRP
-149 LFLFAQM
+149 LYLFAQI
-156 FRPVIYCFD
+156 FRPIIYIFD
-165 TMAAF
+165 HLAAL
-170 ALKLVGI
+170 ALKLIGI
-177 QPAHSI
+177 QPAHDS

-229 PRQDMECLYLESSYE
+229 PRQDMECLYLENTYE
-244 ENFETV
+244 ENFDIV
-250 KTSNHTRYPVCDEDK
+250 KQSNHTRYPVCDEDK
-265 DNIVGMVHLRDILMK
+265 DNIVGMIHLRDILMN
-280 EGEKDITKMLREV
+280 EDEKDITKMLREV

-304 VLHTMKKRRIHMAI
+304 VLHTMKRRRIHMAI

-342 IQDEHDTTDD
+342 IQDEHDTADD

-357 LDDGTF
+357 LEDGSF

-373 AMEYMGLRPLE
+373 AMEYMGLRTLD

-410 CPLCTFEIL
+410 CPLCSFEIL
-419 ETDGFRVKKV
+419 EIDGFRVKKV
-429 KAFLKQSENEEEE
+429 KAFLKKNDEE
-442 EDYEEADDEDEEKQV
+442 EDARKAEEKAG
-457 S
+457 